1 MNVILSEILTTEYT
15 ISTPFSALLGRV
27 PVQVYAVLD
36 RTAVCQIIGEDDRR
50 VIRHDLI
57 TVDSDR
63 LRLRPT
69 PLLDQL
75 KKSRDRGRVNSIKSH
90 EKNGKNG
97 YHIGESES
105 VPEEAWS
112 EYEEMEVVAGI
123 ATEDRSSES

>member
-57 TVDSDR
+57 TVNPDK
-63 LRLRPT
+63 LRMRPS

-75 KKSRDRGRVNSIKSH
+75 RKSRDRGRVNSIKSH
-90 EKNGKNG
+90 EKNGG
-97 YHIGESES
+97 SSYSGESEPIS
-105 VPEEAWS
+105 EETWS
-112 EYEEMEVVAGI
+112 EYEAMEVVAI
-123 ATEDRSSES
+123 NATSDSSSES